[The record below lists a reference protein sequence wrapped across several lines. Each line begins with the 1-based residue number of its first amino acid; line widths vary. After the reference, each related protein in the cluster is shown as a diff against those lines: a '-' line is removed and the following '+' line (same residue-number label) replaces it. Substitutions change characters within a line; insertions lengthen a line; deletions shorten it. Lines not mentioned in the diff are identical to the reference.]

1 MNEFRKLR
9 REAGLSQPEFAA
21 FVGISAESCRAWDSD
36 RRPVPA
42 RILQSIRTIVRQ
54 NLQDQEPLPLDQLA
68 RELGLNIHTVRAA
81 VRSGRLVAQFQV
93 KSVFGR
99 PVRRATLAAGREF
112 LERARWRPI
121 PSHAVASPLVEVP
134 QNYDALLKN
143 LRRRLRLTQ
152 ADLAGAIGA
161 AGKAVVY
168 QWESRK
174 RTPSPVLWRAIES
187 LSVQDR
193 IGSHLRDHRD
203 VEPIPPNWVAPCGQS
218 RKHSR
223 SV

>member
-21 FVGISAESCRAWDSD
+21 LVGISAESCRAWDSG
-36 RRPVPA
+36 RRPLPA
-42 RILQSIRTIVRQ
+42 KILQSVRTVVRQ
-54 NLQDQEPLPLDQLA
+54 NLDDRKPLPLDQLA

-81 VRSGRLVAQFQV
+81 VRSGRLVAHFHV

-99 PVRRATLAAGREF
+99 PMRRATLAAGRAF

-121 PSHAVASPLVEVP
+121 PMPAVASPLVEVP
-134 QNYDALLKN
+134 PNYDVLLKD
-143 LRRRLRLTQ
+143 LRRTLRLTQ
-152 ADLAGAIGA
+152 AGLASAIGA

-174 RTPSPVLWRAIES
+174 RTPSPVLWREIEGLRS
-187 LSVQDR
+187 ERGSTRVLNTSSDR
-193 IGSHLRDHRD
+193 
-203 VEPIPPNWVAPCGQS
+203 
-218 RKHSR
+218 
-223 SV
+223 